1 MVRCLLGVL
10 VVAAGLV
17 ALAATNRKILTLPE
31 EPAADSGPRLREA
44 EAVASSGA
52 SRMLLRPLPALNL
65 SFSLN

>member
-17 ALAATNRKILTLPE
+17 ALAATNRRILTLPE
-31 EPAADSGPRLREA
+31 EPAPSSGPRLRET

-52 SRMLLRPLPALNL
+52 NRTLLRPLPARNL